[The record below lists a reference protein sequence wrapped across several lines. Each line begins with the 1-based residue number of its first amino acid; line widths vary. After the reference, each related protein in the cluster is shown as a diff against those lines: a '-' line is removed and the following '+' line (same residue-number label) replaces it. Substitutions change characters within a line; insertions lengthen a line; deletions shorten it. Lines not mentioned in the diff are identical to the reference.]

1 MDRSIQPTKSL
12 SLAQLVSL
20 GIAWT
25 SPMVVFTNYGIGYE
39 VADGMLVTAYLFAFI
54 AIGFTAYSYSRM
66 VQAFPQSGSA
76 YTYIGKTIHP
86 VAGFLV
92 GWTLLLD
99 YLFTPMI
106 CCLVFGL
113 YLNAEFPSV
122 SVDWWVVISAVFIT
136 GCNLLGIRISANI
149 SRLSVLI
156 QLVFIAV
163 FCFLCIRFIVNDGSA
178 LMSSSPILNSD
189 SSLMAGLSG
198 AAILCFSFLGFD
210 SVTILSEDTKT
221 PKTSI
226 PKALAIIVAIVGLSY
241 VAVSYFGV
249 LTHPGASFESPDT
262 ASYDVILNIGGALF
276 GSFFIT
282 VYVICCLTGGVASL
296 ASISKLLFAMGR
308 EASLPKPF
316 FGYLHPRLQTPIY
329 NILLS
334 GGLTLLALAI
344 TLETAINFVNFGAL
358 TAFFFVNFSVVA
370 HFYAKKGMRSGTDTI
385 RYLILP
391 LCGMACIGWLFSKL
405 SVDAYAIGGSW
416 LAAGIVYVIVKTRG
430 FRRMT
435 PAIQLEESA

>member
-1 MDRSIQPTKSL
+1 MNDSAQTKKSL

-39 VADGMLVTAYLFAFI
+39 VADGMLATAYLFAFI
-54 AIGFTAYSYSRM
+54 AIGFTAYSYSLM
-66 VQAFPQSGSA
+66 VRAYPQSGSA
-76 YTYIGKTIHP
+76 YTYIGKTFHP

-122 SVDWWVVISAVFIT
+122 SVDLWVVISAVFIT
-136 GCNLLGIRISANI
+136 VCNLLGIRISANI

-156 QLVFIAV
+156 QLVFIGV
-163 FCFLCIRFIVNDGSA
+163 FCILCIRFVINDGSA
-178 LMSSSPILNSD
+178 LMSSAPIMNSD

-241 VAVSYFGV
+241 LAVSYFGV
-249 LTHPGASFESPDT
+249 MTHPGAAFESPDT

-282 VYVICCLTGGVASL
+282 VYVICCLTGGIASL

-308 EASLPKPF
+308 ESSLPKPI
-316 FGYLHPRLQTPIY
+316 FGYLHPKLQTPVY

-334 GGLTLLALAI
+334 GALTLLALVV

-358 TAFFFVNFSVVA
+358 TAFFFVNFSVIA
-370 HFYAKKGMRSGTDTI
+370 HFYAKKGMRSGVNAI
-385 RYLILP
+385 RYLALP

-405 SVDAYAIGGSW
+405 SVDAYTIGGSW
-416 LAAGIVYVIVKTRG
+416 LAAGVIYVIVKTRG
-430 FRRMT
+430 FRNIPPT
-435 PAIQLEESA
+435 FQLEESA

>member
-1 MDRSIQPTKSL
+1 MNGSIQPKKSL

-39 VADGMLVTAYLFAFI
+39 IADGMLVTAYLFAFI
-54 AIGFTAYSYSRM
+54 AIGFTAYSYSQM
-66 VQAFPQSGSA
+66 VRAFPQSGSA

-122 SVDWWVVISAVFIT
+122 SVDWWIVISAVFIT
-136 GCNLLGIRISANI
+136 ACNLLGIRISANI

-178 LMSSSPILNSD
+178 LMSSTPILNAD
-189 SSLMAGLSG
+189 SSIMAGFSG

-221 PKTSI
+221 PATSI

-249 LTHPGASFESPDT
+249 LTHPGAAFESPDT
-262 ASYDVILNIGGALF
+262 ASYDVILHIGGALF

-308 EASLPKPF
+308 ESSLPKPF
-316 FGYLHPRLQTPIY
+316 FGYLHPRLQTPVY

-334 GGLTLLALAI
+334 GGLTLLALVI

-358 TAFFFVNFSVVA
+358 TAFFFVNFSVIA
-370 HFYAKKGMRSGTDTI
+370 HFYAKKGMRSGAGTI
-385 RYLILP
+385 RYLLLP

-405 SVDAYAIGGSW
+405 SIDAYAIGGSW
-416 LAAGIVYVIVKTRG
+416 LAAGLVYVAVKTRG
-430 FRRMT
+430 FRKLT
-435 PAIQLEESA
+435 PSIQLEESA

>member
-1 MDRSIQPTKSL
+1 
-12 SLAQLVSL
+12 
-20 GIAWT
+20 
-25 SPMVVFTNYGIGYE
+25 MVVFTNYGIGYE